1 MEMEE
6 ESWYLHFHLLL
17 DMKHVFQEKT
27 QREPERVHIS
37 LPCTLYAIATLSVI
51 SNVEYYQINN
61 DLRIINSS
69 FEKKCTKT

>member
-17 DMKHVFQEKT
+17 DMMHVFQEKT
-27 QREPERVHIS
+27 QREPERVNIS
-37 LPCTLYAIATLSVI
+37 LPCALYAIATLSVI

-61 DLRIINSS
+61 DLQIINSS
-69 FEKKCTKT
+69 FEKMH